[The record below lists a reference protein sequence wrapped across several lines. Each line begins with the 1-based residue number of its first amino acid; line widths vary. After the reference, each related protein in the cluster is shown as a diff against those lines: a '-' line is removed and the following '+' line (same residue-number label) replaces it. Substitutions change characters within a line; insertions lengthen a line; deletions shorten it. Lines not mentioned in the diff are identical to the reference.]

1 MSRCRILCFLAL
13 LLAACGGDG
22 GDRPTSSEPPSG
34 TTPQEESSPTP
45 PPQEGGTEVPEQTET
60 EPPPSS
66 PPGEASQEILVE
78 VAANLRSPRDLVFG
92 PLGSPY
98 ADELFAVNF
107 VGVEAVWIKNL
118 ETEAQV
124 AQPIQNSLAGAIA
137 GEMDGAGRFF
147 FACATPTMGGNQGV
161 ITVRTVA
168 GQVEDFQYAG
178 VSTPTG
184 VALDKAGRLYV
195 ANRSSNSIT
204 RLDFS
209 DGARPDNHQ
218 FKVIAENLS
227 FATAGLLPNH
237 LLVDPAGRLFLCE
250 TGGNRVR
257 TWTEEE
263 GLRIFAGP
271 DQGLNQPVGIARLG
285 NGHILVTNHGD
296 GSIVELDEQGFPLE
310 RIDTGLGQGQLYGIA
325 VRSDSRIY
333 VAAGDGRGQ
342 VYRLN
347 R

>member
-1 MSRCRILCFLAL
+1 MSRHCALCFLGL
-13 LLAACGGDG
+13 LLVACGGNEDTPFTPPG
-22 GDRPTSSEPPSG
+22 PPEESTGPQEEPPPAPP
-34 TTPQEESSPTP
+34 PQEESTQAPGAPEAGPPSPTA
-45 PPQEGGTEVPEQTET
+45 EVPE
-60 EPPPSS
+60 
-66 PPGEASQEILVE
+66 GLLVE

-118 ETEAQV
+118 GTETQS
-124 AQPIQNSLAGAIA
+124 AQPIQNSLVGAIA
-137 GEMDGAGRFF
+137 AEMDSSGRLF

-178 VSTPTG
+178 VSAPTG
-184 VALDKAGRLYV
+184 VALDEAGRLYV
-195 ANRSSNSIT
+195 ANRNDGTLT

-209 DGARPDNHQ
+209 DGARPDNH
-218 FKVIAENLS
+218 KVETLAGNLS
-227 FATAGLLPNH
+227 FATAGLLPSH
-237 LLVDPAGRLFLCE
+237 LLVDPQGRLFLCE
-250 TGGNRVR
+250 TGADRVR

-271 DQGLNQPVGIARLG
+271 DQGLRQPVGIARLD
-285 NGHILVTNHGD
+285 NGHLLVTNHGD
-296 GSIVELDEQGFPLE
+296 GTLVELDSQGLPLE

-325 VRSDSRIY
+325 VRSDGQIY
-333 VAAGDGRGQ
+333 LVAGDGGGR
-342 VYRLN
+342 VYRLS